1 MKKILLAR
9 GSGICTSTAARKK
22 VEEMLDANGY
32 AGQYEITQCTVA
44 EATPKSVNFDM
55 LIATTMAPKGLQCP
69 YVNGICYLT
78 GVGMDAANK
87 QILELMEQ

>member
-1 MKKILLAR
+1 MKKILLAC

-22 VEEMLDANGY
+22 IEEMLDAHGY
-32 AGQYEITQCTVA
+32 HGKYEITQCTVA

-69 YVNGICYLT
+69 YVNGVCYLT
-78 GVGMDAANK
+78 GVGVDKANEE
-87 QILELMEQ
+87 ILKLMEE